1 MNCWKAKFIRLFK
14 NLLLY
19 LYYNK
24 FNSYNMKI
32 GDKFNDWT
40 VIDDKSIN
48 RNVFM

>member
-24 FNSYNMKI
+24 FNSY
-32 GDKFNDWT
+32 
-40 VIDDKSIN
+40 SYEN
-48 RNVFM
+48 R